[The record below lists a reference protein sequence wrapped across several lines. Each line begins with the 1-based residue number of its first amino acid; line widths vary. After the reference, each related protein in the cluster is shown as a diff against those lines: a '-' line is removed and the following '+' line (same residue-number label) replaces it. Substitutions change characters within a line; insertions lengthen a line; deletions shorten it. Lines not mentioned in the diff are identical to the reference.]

1 MNQQIQ
7 MLLSNPKLLQQKFN
21 EVKQYLKQRGITPQQ
36 AVQGLLNSGELKQE
50 DYNELRNIVNNFAGT
65 KF

>member
-1 MNQQIQ
+1 